1 MEVRTSEEARQNV
14 ETFTKRY
21 IELLKQKKALDQ
33 DIKALKD
40 EFKEEG
46 VPVGIVTSV
55 FNKIK
60 SNKKKT
66 DSQRF
71 EEDTIQDWLES
82 NPEIDNEIGQLLA
95 K

>member
-1 MEVRTSEEARQNV
+1 MEIRTSEESRQNI
-14 ETFTKRY
+14 EEFTKRY
-21 IELLKQKKALDQ
+21 INLLKEKKQIDQ

-60 SNKKKT
+60 AEKKKS
-66 DSQRF
+66 DSEIF
-71 EEDTIQDWLES
+71 EEETIKEWLQA
-82 NPEIDNEIGQLLA
+82 NPDIDNEIGMLIA